1 MMAVHV
7 TTLETLAMNLGA
19 TLAIELDDL
28 PEPNTPAADVL
39 ADRLG
44 IPIERA
50 SELLLRYADDL
61 DSLMK
66 HVAAIA

>member
-1 MMAVHV
+1 M
-7 TTLETLAMNLGA
+7 TDLGA
-19 TLAIELDDL
+19 SLAIELDDF
-28 PEPNTPAADVL
+28 PEPNMPAADVL

-44 IPIERA
+44 ISVERA